1 MFVLHHGPKG
11 SLPLMPAALLFLC
24 LLSVSAGAA
33 DWPQWRGPERD
44 GISPEKDLLQAWPEE
59 GLTLLWKTHGLGKG
73 FSSLAIAGRRIFT
86 MGDLVDS
93 QYLFALDAKRG
104 RYLWKAKVGPAFANR
119 YAGPRSTPTVN
130 GDRVY
135 ALGTEGDLIC
145 ADTATG
151 EVKWRKSLPRD
162 FGGKMMTHWK
172 FSESPLADGDRVV
185 VTPGGKEAA
194 LVALNKRGGAEIWR
208 AAIPKLGSK
217 GKDGAGY
224 SSIVVSEGA
233 GIRQYVQLMGRGVVS
248 VEASTGRFLWGYN
261 RVANGTANVATPL
274 VDGDYVFAST
284 GYGTGSVLLRLSPA
298 GNDIRAEE
306 VYFVEGGHAT
316 KPPRGS
322 DHARWARLW
331 RNRTQERLSNL
342 PGTPEWKID
351 LGAHAQCGQ
360 RFRGCQLRR
369 WAFVLPVPG
378 RLDDATGSHAG
389 GLSREGILYDPRSGG
404 PQLVAS
410 GHLRRQT
417 LSAGT
422 GQPLRLR
429 YSVWKAVRP
438 TMMFQGDQEA

>member
-306 VYFVEGGHAT
+306 VYFVEGGTLQNHHGGLIMHGGHVYGGT
-316 KPPRGS
+316 GHKRGYPICLELQS
-322 DHARWARLW
+322 GKLIWGPM
-331 RNRTQERLSNL
+331 RNAGNGSAAVSYADGHLYFRYQDGLMMLLEA
-342 PGTPEWKID
+342 TPEGYHEKGSFMIPEVEDPSWS
-351 LGAHAQCGQ
+351 H
-360 RFRGCQLRR
+360 
-369 WAFVLPVPG
+369 PVISGG
-378 RLDDATGSHAG
+378 RLY
-389 GLSREGILYDPRSGG
+389 LREQDNLFVYDIQSGKRSA
-404 PQLVAS
+404 Q
-410 GHLRRQT
+410 R
-417 LSAGT
+417 
-422 GQPLRLR
+422 
-429 YSVWKAVRP
+429 
-438 TMMFQGDQEA
+438 